1 MHSAR
6 QPKVTQSTSAHRS
19 AAFALILGPIAGL
32 TAIAFHPTGQDVLR
46 SAAAGT
52 YNVRTAAVHSLALAA
67 QLLVLAGTLALALR
81 LRVRRDLSLA
91 AYIIF
96 AAASFAVIIAGV
108 ASGFLAPGVLRG
120 YAEADEPTRAV
131 MLNALHYTGR
141 INRTF
146 AQVGA
151 TLSGIAILL
160 WSVAMLLGRE
170 LSQSL
175 AIFGTL
181 LGVALA
187 LGIVTGYWQVNLLG
201 FGIVVLAQGIWFVW
215 VATLL
220 WGSDD

>member
-1 MHSAR
+1 MV
-6 QPKVTQSTSAHRS
+6 QNTSADRS
-19 AAFALILGPIAGL
+19 AAFALILGSIAGL
-32 TAIAFHPTGQDVLR
+32 AAMAFHPSGQDVLR

-52 YNVRTAAVHSLALAA
+52 SNIRTAAVHSLALAA
-67 QLLVLAGTLALALR
+67 QLLVLAGTLALTLR
-81 LRVRRDLSLA
+81 LRARRDLSIA
-91 AYIIF
+91 AYIVF
-96 AAASFAVIIAGV
+96 AVASVAVIIACV

-120 YAEADEPTRAV
+120 HAEADEPTRAV

-160 WSVAMLLGRE
+160 WSLAMLLGRE
-170 LSQSL
+170 LSRFL

-201 FGIVVLAQGIWFVW
+201 FGLVVLAQGTWFVW
-215 VATLL
+215 VAALL
-220 WGSDD
+220 WRSTDD